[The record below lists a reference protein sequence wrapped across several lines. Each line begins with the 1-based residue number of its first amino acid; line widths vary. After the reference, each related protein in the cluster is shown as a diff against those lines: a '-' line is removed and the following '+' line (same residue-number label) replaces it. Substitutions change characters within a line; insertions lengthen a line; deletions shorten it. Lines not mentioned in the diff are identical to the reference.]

1 MYNIDHIDK
10 QLISLLRQ
18 DARLPI
24 SAIAKKIQ
32 VSRATVQNR
41 IEKLEKKNIIT
52 GYTALISS
60 GVNEDMSLVR
70 ALMNIEITGNF
81 TKNVKVA
88 LLAEPSVCAI
98 HSTNGRWDL
107 IVELQTSSL
116 EEFDQVLGRIRA
128 ISDISAS
135 ETSILLSSQ
144 RISSQQM

>member
-41 IEKLEKKNIIT
+41 IARLEKKNIIT

-60 GVNEDMSLVR
+60 GVNEDISLVR
-70 ALMNIEITGNF
+70 ALMNIEIKGNF
-81 TKNVKVA
+81 TKNVKIA
-88 LLAEPSVCAI
+88 LLAESSVCAI

-128 ISDISAS
+128 INDISAS